1 MSEQNCLC
9 VKINY
14 QLIGESPQTFNINSL
29 GLDINGYNYYSFT
42 IPGVTFPYNL
52 FQDPKG
58 WQLENQAQPNIFEFA
73 LPGFAECPFGVY
85 ESTGLLGPLEAFSV
99 EICGV
104 VPPTPTPPTPEDLE
118 LINHFRLKVWSK
130 QCKYSKCVM
139 EYVNNL
145 IFGVDVCKLQESLK
159 EQRRVLK
166 ILNCYDPRDILN
178 NTTIYNT
185 IPYNKIKKLLD

>member
-1 MSEQNCLC
+1 MANQISFPFTVFNNELNNCCDKYVNVTIDAEFLE
-9 VKINY
+9 
-14 QLIGESPQTFNINSL
+14 GEIIIKMTRI
-29 GLDINGYNYYSFT
+29 
-42 IPGVTFPYNL
+42 
-52 FQDPKG
+52 
-58 WQLENQAQPNIFEFA
+58 ENIFT
-73 LPGFAECPFGVY
+73 GSFGVY
-85 ESTGLLGPLEAFSV
+85 NFTIQFLKDSWVLFLENDVLATIVGNCPIGQWQIVEYVTAVSSTGNS
-99 EICGV
+99 CGV
-104 VPPTPTPPTPEDLE
+104 APPTPEDLE